1 MAKQTVNIGF
11 IPNDGTGSNLRD
23 GGLII
28 NNNFTEL
35 YTALGDG
42 TNLSFSSP
50 IIKFADDTSTVSSI
64 GLGNTLKILGGTGL
78 SSIITGST
86 LTLNI
91 DSTVATLTGAQSL
104 TNKTFNL
111 NANTLTGTT
120 TQFNTALSDDN
131 FVTETAAQTI
141 LNKTLTT
148 PNISTILNTGTLT
161 LPTST
166 DTIVGRATTD
176 TLTNKSISGSTNTI
190 TNIDNS
196 SITNSNVKFADD
208 TSTVST
214 VDLGSVL
221 TVLGGEA
228 IDTTI
233 SGNTISISGE
243 DATSSNKGVAK
254 FNTASFTVTSGD
266 VTIKSGGVTNA
277 QLANSTITLGSTST
291 SLGATTSSVAGLSLT
306 GSTNTIDLTS
316 GGNKLR
322 HNFANFGGLP
332 NATTYGGMFA
342 TTNGTSRAYF
352 ADSGGWNE
360 IISENSSIK
369 DLSDVGPT
377 NPTNGQILSFNS
389 ALGRYDPITLS
400 AGTVTSVIAGTGLS
414 GGTITTTGTIAIDS
428 TVATLTGT
436 QTLTNKTLTAP
447 IISSISNTGLLTLP
461 SSTDTLIGRT
471 TTDTLTNKT
480 LSGVSNTFTNIP
492 NAALSNS
499 GLTLGSTALT
509 LGGTFASLSNLTLN
523 FATINSSGNTITN
536 IKSEDFV
543 DKVLQTSA
551 SIDVINSGSGA
562 YEFNS
567 HYSGSNPTLYLRAGH
582 TYALNLA
589 VSGHPFHLQTVSGA
603 YSPGNSYTTGLT
615 HVATN
620 GTVTTGASALLQVTG
635 TLYIEV
641 PSNASSSIYYACQY
655 HSGMAGK
662 IVLGSISDGFVGD
675 GATTNFTIN
684 KGRNVNDVLVIVNG
698 AIQVPTTNYTIS
710 TTTLTFTAAPAASA
724 VIQVRYL

>member
-166 DTIVGRATTD
+166 DTLIGRTTTD

-332 NATTYGGMFA
+332 NATTYGGMFATTNGTYGGMFA

-551 SIDVINSGSGA
+551 SIDI
-562 YEFNS
+562 
-567 HYSGSNPTLYLRAGH
+567 
-582 TYALNLA
+582 
-589 VSGHPFHLQTVSGA
+589 LQTIQ
-603 YSPGNSYTTGLT
+603 
-615 HVATN
+615 
-620 GTVTTGASALLQVTG
+620 LQ
-635 TLYIEV
+635 I
-641 PSNASSSIYYACQY
+641 
-655 HSGMAGK
+655 
-662 IVLGSISDGFVGD
+662 
-675 GATTNFTIN
+675 
-684 KGRNVNDVLVIVNG
+684 
-698 AIQVPTTNYTIS
+698 
-710 TTTLTFTAAPAASA
+710 
-724 VIQVRYL
+724 

>member
-86 LTLNI
+86 ITLNI
-91 DSTVATLTGAQSL
+91 DNTVATLTDVQSL
-104 TNKTFNL
+104 TNKTVNL
-111 NANTLTGTT
+111 SANTITGTT

-166 DTIVGRATTD
+166 DTLVGRATTD

-190 TNIDNS
+190 TNIGNS

-233 SGNTISISGE
+233 SGSTITIAAE
-243 DATSSNKGVAK
+243 DATSANKGVAT

-266 VTIKSGGVTNA
+266 VTIKSGGVLNA
-277 QLANSTITLGSTST
+277 QLANSSITLGSTST

-306 GSTNTIDLTS
+306 GATNTIDLTS

-322 HNFANFGGLP
+322 FNFANLGGLP

-342 TTNGTSRAYF
+342 TTNGTARAYF

-360 IISENSSIK
+360 IITENSSIK

-447 IISSISNTGLLTLP
+447 IISSISNVGLLTLP
-461 SSTDTLIGRT
+461 SSTDTLVGRT

-480 LSGVSNTFTNIP
+480 LSGVSNTFTSIP

-499 GLTLGSTALT
+499 GFTLGSTALT

-543 DKVLQTSA
+543 NKVLQTSA

-567 HYSGSNPTLYLRAGH
+567 HYSGSNPTLYLRAGQ

-603 YSPGNSYTTGLT
+603 YSSGNPYTTGLT

-620 GTVTTGASALLQVTG
+620 GTVTTGASALLQQTG

-641 PSNASSSIYYACQY
+641 PSGTSSTIYYACQF
-655 HSGMAGK
+655 HSSMQGK

-684 KGRNVNDVLVIVNG
+684 SGRNVNDVLVIVNG
-698 AIQVPTTNYTIS
+698 AILVPTTNYTIS
-710 TTTLTFTAAPAASA
+710 TTTLTFTAAPAAAA

>member
-166 DTIVGRATTD
+166 DTLIGRTTTD

-342 TTNGTSRAYF
+342 TTNGTARAYF

-567 HYSGSNPTLYLRAGH
+567 HYSGSNPTLYLRAGQ

>member
-342 TTNGTSRAYF
+342 TTNGTARAYF

-567 HYSGSNPTLYLRAGH
+567 HYSGSNPTLYLRAGQ

-641 PSNASSSIYYACQY
+641 PSNASSSIYYACQF

>member
-166 DTIVGRATTD
+166 DTLIGRTTTD

-342 TTNGTSRAYF
+342 TTNGTARAYF

-567 HYSGSNPTLYLRAGH
+567 HYSGSNPTLYLRAGQ

-603 YSPGNSYTTGLT
+603 YSAGNPYTTGLT

-641 PSNASSSIYYACQY
+641 PSNASSAIYYACQY
-655 HSGMAGK
+655 HLSMAGK